1 MFKRFVC
8 CLLALPFLLVPLPVS
23 AWNNQSFVG
32 NDYSSGSFDIPV
44 SSPQYVAPA
53 SASTYSSSPSDGI
66 YSGSDLASLFFVQE
80 GTQVGVEFAELQEG
94 WDNDFGYFPD
104 YTFYSFRP
112 DSPLTPS
119 FSVAGSVVSFGCP
132 SFSYNT
138 SFDYILGVNQ
148 PLTSGPGDDM
158 SWGSH
163 STINSIGWSR
173 AILSLDVSSLGDDI
187 SDIEFVGSLSSSFSL
202 NVNGSVVYTGDSSS
216 VVLAVNG
223 ALTDIQFSAL
233 DGLIQ
238 FDNYLY
244 SSTEPIT
251 SIALYFNLPFIQ
263 YSLGNVSSVS
273 TGWDSSFDFSN
284 VQFSFIS
291 ASSGGVVDVDKVQGE
306 ITEHEDIESQWGGS
320 MTENFD
326 ALDIVNFSYPDGLAS
341 AFALISGI
349 FQDFWYGMGEYGIL
363 YVFPLTLAIMLL
375 VIGRLSKF
383 AGRSKSEKGGGD

>member
-1 MFKRFVC
+1 MFKRFLC

-32 NDYSSGSFDIPV
+32 NDYSSSISDIPV
-44 SSPQYVAPA
+44 SSPQYVAPY

-80 GTQVGVEFAELQEG
+80 GTQVGVEFVDYKEAIK
-94 WDNDFGYFPD
+94 NDYINLPAYTY
-104 YTFYSFRP
+104 YTFRP
-112 DSPLTPS
+112 NSPLIPS
-119 FSVAGSVVSFGCP
+119 FSVVDSVVSFGCP
-132 SFSYNT
+132 TFSNSS
-138 SFDYILGVNQ
+138 SFDYLIGITQ
-148 PLTSGPGDDM
+148 PLTSAPGDDM
-158 SWGSH
+158 TWGGH
-163 STINSIGWSR
+163 SIINSVGWSR

-187 SDIEFVGSLSSSFSL
+187 SDIEFVGSLSSTFSL

-223 ALTDIQFSAL
+223 ALTDIQFSAQ

-238 FDNYLY
+238 FNNYLY

-251 SIALYFNLPFIQ
+251 SIALYFNLPFVQ
-263 YSLGNVSSVS
+263 YSLDDVSSVS
-273 TGWDSSFDFSN
+273 TSWDSSFDFSN

-291 ASSGGVVDVDKVQGE
+291 ASGGVVDVDKVQGE

-326 ALDIVNFSYPDGLAS
+326 ALDIENFSYPDGLAS

>member
-1 MFKRFVC
+1 MFKRFLC
-8 CLLALPFLLVPLPVS
+8 CFLALPFLLAPLPVS

-44 SSPQYVAPA
+44 SSPQHVAPS
-53 SASTYSSSPSDGI
+53 SASMYSSSPSDGI

-80 GTQVGVEFAELQEG
+80 GTQVGVEFVDYKEAIK
-94 WDNDFGYFPD
+94 NDYVNIPAFTY
-104 YTFYSFRP
+104 YTFRP
-112 DSPLTPS
+112 NSSLTPS
-119 FSVAGSVVSFGCP
+119 FSVVDSVVSFGCP
-132 SFSYNT
+132 TFSNSS
-138 SFDYILGVNQ
+138 SFDYLIGISQ
-148 PLTSGPGDDM
+148 PLTSAPGDDM
-158 SWGSH
+158 NWGDS
-163 STINSIGWSR
+163 SLINSIGWSR
-173 AILSLDVSSLGDDI
+173 AILSLDVSALGDDI
-187 SDIEFVGSLSSSFSL
+187 SDIEFVGSLSSLFSL
-202 NVNGSVVYTGDSSS
+202 TANGSVVYTGDSSS

-223 ALTDIQFSAL
+223 ALTDIQFSAQ

-251 SIALYFNLPFIQ
+251 SIALYFDLP
-263 YSLGNVSSVS
+263 LVSYPLDDVPSIS
-273 TGWDSSFDFSN
+273 AGWDSSFDFSN

-326 ALDIVNFSYPDGLAS
+326 ALDIENFSYPDGLAS

-383 AGRSKSEKGGGD
+383 AGRSKSEKGGDD